1 MGRLTSRRDAEV
13 TLETNPETVTVD
25 RMRAFVDAGVNRISL
40 GVQSLHDAELARLG
54 RQHGAARARAAV
66 ADIREAGVDNL
77 SLDLMLWLP
86 QQTPADWRATVEGLI
101 ALEPDHASL
110 YILELY
116 PNAPLREE
124 MARAKW
130 SLAPDDD
137 AADMYLWGL
146 GAPRW
151 GGIRAVPRSRT
162 SRARAACRGTT

>member
-1 MGRLTSRRDAEV
+1 MAEI
-13 TLETNPETVTVD
+13 
-25 RMRAFVDAGVNRISL
+25 RAAGV
-40 GVQSLHDAELARLG
+40 G
-54 RQHGAARARAAV
+54 
-66 ADIREAGVDNL
+66 NL

-86 QQTPADWRATVEGLI
+86 QQTLADWRATVDGLI

-124 MARAKW
+124 MARAPW

-146 GAPRW
+146 ERLEAAGYDS
-151 GGIRAVPRSRT
+151 VPRSRT
-162 SRARAACRGTT
+162 SRGPGVSRATT